1 MYLWTNRILGVLLA
15 AVSAAAQSANTAGM
29 ANGRLWN
36 SLNSG
41 EKRAYLIGYW
51 DDWALHATTRTNPA
65 PDGGI
70 EEEYYPRPLGFND
83 VAKSLDDFY
92 RAPENLN
99 IQVRYALRIL
109 TLKVFGVP
117 DAQVQNE
124 LLFFRCVTDYYA
136 RNGSIKEAAVVQRVI
151 RTCKE
156 ANPDP
161 LPGRKSDLREEPLP
175 KDTRN

>member
-1 MYLWTNRILGVLLA
+1 MWTKRIFWFLLA
-15 AVSAAAQSANTAGM
+15 AFSAAGQATNTAGM

-36 SLNSG
+36 SLAAG
-41 EKRAYLIGYW
+41 EKKAYLIGYW
-51 DDWALHATTRTNPA
+51 DDWALHASTRTNPA

-70 EEEYYPRPLGFND
+70 EEEYYPRSLGFD
-83 VAKSLDDFY
+83 EVSKSLDTFY
-92 RAPENLN
+92 GVPENLN

-109 TLKVFGVP
+109 TLKVAGIP
-117 DAQVQNE
+117 DARVQGE
-124 LLFFRCVTDYYA
+124 VLFFRCITDHF
-136 RNGSIKEAAVVQRVI
+136 IKDEHIKDVAVAEKVI

-161 LPGRKSDLREEPLP
+161 SPDEKVENKEQTPP